1 MYNPFSLIINKLFG
15 EKDTTPELTMEE
27 MSETMATPHIIK
39 ELESVRNKETIRD
52 DAPSQRIKRRRQ
64 SVRRDSRNN
73 S

>member
-1 MYNPFSLIINKLFG
+1 MLNPFSTFIAKLLG
-15 EKDTTPELTMEE
+15 KKDTTPELKIDEYQNYEVT
-27 MSETMATPHIIK
+27 HLK
-39 ELESVRNKETIRD
+39 QELESVRNKETIRD